1 MGPEIQADDV
11 LILSALIR
19 AFKVRTVLELGGLG
33 GFSARCFCGSGATVW
48 SVDINTFSINSPNH
62 TMITKNVAD
71 LQPEEIGEK
80 LDMVFFDAHCYGE
93 QTECLR
99 RLKETS
105 LVTDNTLLIFHDTAG
120 SHQISEK
127 LMVNDLIS
135 DGYSCLHVPTEKGLS
150 ICCKTEILGI
160 S

>member
-19 AFKVRTVLELGGLG
+19 AFKVKTVLELGGLG
-33 GFSARCFCGSGATVW
+33 GFSARCFCGAGAKVW
-48 SVDINTFSINSPNH
+48 SIDINPFRINDQNH
-62 TMITKNVAD
+62 IMITKNVAD
-71 LQPEEIGEK
+71 LRPEEIGEK

-99 RLKETS
+99 RFKEAS
-105 LVTDNTLLIFHDTAG
+105 LITDSSLLVFHDTAG
-120 SHQISEK
+120 NHQISEK

-135 DGYSCLHVPTEKGLS
+135 NGYSCLHVPTEKGLS
-150 ICCKTEILGI
+150 VCSKTEILGI
-160 S
+160 L